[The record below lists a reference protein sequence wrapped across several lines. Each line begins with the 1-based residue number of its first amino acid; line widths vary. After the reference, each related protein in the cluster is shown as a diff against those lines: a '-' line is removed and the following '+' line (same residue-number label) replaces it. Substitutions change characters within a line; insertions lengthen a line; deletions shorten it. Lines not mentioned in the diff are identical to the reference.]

1 MDRGF
6 GVSATQNIVSPKS
19 HRWHKMQWSAFFVW
33 VPSIHGVVHF
43 VWCFFLLH
51 YILDVESVNRF
62 FWVLFFFTAG
72 FFIFVWNAWAALVRF
87 RNVEFFI
94 LFSLHFAHK
103 VKQNTH
109 SGVRIH
115 YVLLRNMHN
124 RSGGPTTRSQFLQ
137 YCLSRNFFVSATKK
151 EKRIRYRKTLFYRYL
166 RCNLDILAQH
176 AILLGWYIICTHKN
190 DFGMQTKKRQRNF
203 LLSNKRNIKCTLIQ
217 HLFLLYIAS
226 LWQYFFCTL
235 RICHINRT
243 KMPVECLLKRL
254 NPFSLGL
261 T

>member
-1 MDRGF
+1 MITFQTHAFHVLMHLWSFFCFEYCCCRRRRRRSFNLACAYECFPREVFFLLFAVSKRWCSSIYGSNALIWRKNYANVAYFVRSMVFLPGFVYTCDWIAQPYMDRGF
-6 GVSATQNIVSPKS
+6 GVSATQNIVLPKS

-43 VWCFFLLH
+43 FWCFFLLH

-62 FWVLFFFTAG
+62 FWVLFFFTAW

-124 RSGGPTTRSQFLQ
+124 CSGGPTTRSQFLP
-137 YCLSRNFFVSATKK
+137 
-151 EKRIRYRKTLFYRYL
+151 
-166 RCNLDILAQH
+166 ILPE
-176 AILLGWYIICTHKN
+176 
-190 DFGMQTKKRQRNF
+190 
-203 LLSNKRNIKCTLIQ
+203 S
-217 HLFLLYIAS
+217 
-226 LWQYFFCTL
+226 
-235 RICHINRT
+235 
-243 KMPVECLLKRL
+243 
-254 NPFSLGL
+254 
-261 T
+261 